1 MRWFS
6 TSSRM
11 KAGSNFDHW
20 SSVACRL
27 SAGSYCTS
35 SLINFRRA
43 GSMAA
48 VLKPAPAAPLSPSD
62 DAVDAV
68 EPSLAVVD
76 EPDADALE
84 SPGLSGL
91 EGSLAAEA

>member
-1 MRWFS
+1 
-6 TSSRM
+6 
-11 KAGSNFDHW
+11 
-20 SSVACRL
+20 
-27 SAGSYCTS
+27 
-35 SLINFRRA
+35 
-43 GSMAA
+43 MAA